1 MKRYTVNHC
10 PLSSV
15 EATLVK
21 KTTHFYHPN
30 PMMNGSAMPIYEL
43 QFETEQ
49 GMLTFEIDRFG
60 YQIIPKGAKSLLT
73 YKGYELVSFEGWYPA
88 QE

>member
-1 MKRYTVNHC
+1 MVQLC
-10 PLSSV
+10 L
-15 EATLVK
+15 
-21 KTTHFYHPN
+21 F
-30 PMMNGSAMPIYEL
+30 MNYSL
-43 QFETEQ
+43 KLNK